1 MGILRKVFGASQGE
15 IWSQIAQDIGGEYID
30 AGFWK
35 KNVLRYQHGEWE
47 VLLDTYTVSTGKSS
61 STFTR
66 MRAPFINQDGL
77 RFKIYREGVFSSIGK
92 FFGMQDIEIGD
103 GFFDDQFIIKGND
116 ISKIKLMLEDDD
128 LKELIEEMARIH
140 FEIRDNEGWLGRE
153 YPEKVDVLYFQCGGV
168 LKETKQLKTLF
179 DLFSATLTRLV
190 QIDSAYEDDP
200 GITLK

>member
-35 KNVLRYQHGEWE
+35 KNALRYQHGEWE

-92 FFGMQDIEIGD
+92 CFGMQDIEIGD

-116 ISKIKLMLEDDD
+116 ISKIKLMKCKKLNV
-128 LKELIEEMARIH
+128 LRMVSSLIH
-140 FEIRDNEGWLGRE
+140 F
-153 YPEKVDVLYFQCGGV
+153 
-168 LKETKQLKTLF
+168 T
-179 DLFSATLTRLV
+179 
-190 QIDSAYEDDP
+190 
-200 GITLK
+200 